1 MEIFILN
8 DQLAK
13 MQQSLP
19 TKLGL
24 PRLQLLAEV
33 AWHLR
38 ERDSRQAI
46 AMADE
51 ILENLERFPVE
62 HPNLCARAHL
72 VRGEALRLFAELE
85 QAHSEALISQKGFR
99 ESDDL
104 LGYSDACTLLAWIAM
119 DKGDS
124 IERDHRLEQAAAL
137 ALQAGDTLRANVACA
152 TQARAAVF
160 SDVQQTMA
168 RWGQHFANLSANQP
182 PGLAAC
188 VFDFLATSARQC
200 SDFARA
206 VEFWIQAHDCALM
219 TGQLRRAAVTATNIG
234 NAFNSL
240 NEHNTALE
248 WMQRSLDLARPT
260 EWPGTV
266 GGSLMQTGDTLRC
279 LGRLDAAYDLLRE
292 AQRTLS
298 KLTGSRNYAITLEY
312 LGDLML
318 DRGDYAAAFNIFD
331 EQLQRADTLQQPD
344 FQISAHRGKAYALS
358 YLQEPQLAL
367 QEAHAGL
374 QLAEQHNDSS
384 NQILILQVFAKIHLA
399 YKLPAPSGM
408 QAANPV
414 LHYLLEAIEVG
425 KSIAGYTIPSDLY
438 DAIGRE
444 YARVGDFAL
453 AYAMALQASSSREK
467 THSEGA
473 TNRAIAMQVRH
484 QTERAQADGEHHRQ
498 LAAAEAHRAEIL
510 LQTSTTL
517 ERLSAVGQDIT
528 THLDSAAVFQ
538 ALEKHLHGLI
548 DANSL
553 SVFMLEPDGLH
564 LRLTY
569 GKENGKPLPC
579 VLIPVD
585 HPTANSARCLR
596 ERREIMVEEDG
607 SARKTPTLAG
617 TDENLSMLYGVL
629 AVSDHVLGVMT
640 VQSKYAQAFGERERL
655 IFRTLCAYGAIA
667 FDNSATY
674 LQLKAALQSLSE
686 TQEQLASAARLQTSL
701 VEQKMA
707 AEQLA
712 RQRAEEATQ
721 MKSAFLANM
730 SHEIRTPMNAV
741 IGLAHLALRTDL
753 SAKQQDY
760 VSKIHRAGMS
770 LLGIINDI
778 LDFSKI
784 EAGKLDIE
792 FESFSLDDV
801 LANVASVSSQKAAE
815 KGLEYLFRVP
825 PAVPRMLVGDALRL
839 GQVLINLVN
848 NAIKFTEHG
857 EIELS
862 CKTITRNEQMV
873 RLQFSVRDTGIG
885 MNPAQLASLFQPFTQ
900 ADSSTSR
907 KFGGTGLGLSISQH
921 LVQLMS
927 GDSTAKIQA
936 ESGEGLGSCFSFTL
950 DFKRDVRQEFD
961 PDFDRS
967 AEQAILSKLPSALHG
982 AHVLVVDDNPI
993 AREIF
998 VDALSVLPLRVDAV
1012 ESGAEAMRALHH
1024 AQQQQDPYILVIS
1037 DWQMPAM
1044 DGIALARQ
1052 IHAASN
1058 LQPAPKFILAT
1069 AFGREEV
1076 QDDAEDAGISGFLYK
1091 PVSESLL
1098 HSTLNSVFAPHM
1110 RMVVRSNTPQFQFK
1124 NTRILLA
1131 EDNEINQQIAC
1142 ELLAAVGIEVDIAPN
1157 GVAVLEKLRSGARYP
1172 LILMDLEMPE
1182 LDGHSTTAQ
1191 IRQDPRYKDMMIVAM
1206 TAHALPEIRERCL
1219 KAGMQEYLTKPIE
1232 PEQLYT
1238 TLARLLKSVS
1248 NHVAPLAAPAMPV
1261 TKVLR
1266 SPIVDQYH
1274 TSMLPPVP
1282 HGSQAAQAA
1291 LEQLI
1296 ALLQFNAEATREYF
1310 LSIESGLAL
1319 LLEAHTL
1326 KHLSDLLQ
1334 QQEFEAASVFL
1345 ERLVVSVLEIN
1356 KQT

>member
-8 DQLAK
+8 DQLAR

-19 TKLGL
+19 SLLGL
-24 PRLQLLAEV
+24 PRLQLLAEL

-38 ERDSRQAI
+38 ERDSRQAM

-51 ILENLERFPVE
+51 ILATLDLFPEAPSNLQ
-62 HPNLCARAHL
+62 ARAML
-72 VRGEALRLFAELE
+72 VRGEAMRLFADLE
-85 QAHSEALISQKGFR
+85 QAQVAAHISQQGFR
-99 ESDDL
+99 AADDL
-104 LGYSDACTLLAWIAM
+104 LGYSDACSLLAWIAM
-119 DKGDS
+119 DRGDS

-137 ALQAGDTLRANVACA
+137 ALQADDHIRANVANA

-168 RWGQHFANLSANQP
+168 RWGQHFSNLSSDQH

-188 VFDFLATSARQC
+188 VFDFLATAARQC

-206 VEFWIQAHDCALM
+206 VEFWIQAHDCALLS
-219 TGQLRRAAVTATNIG
+219 GQLRRAAVTATNIG

-266 GGSLMQTGDTLRC
+266 GGSLMQTGETLRC
-279 LGRLDAAYDLLRE
+279 LGRYDAAYDLLCE
-292 AQRTLS
+292 AQQTLTQ
-298 KLTGSRNYAITLEY
+298 LPGSRNYAITLEY
-312 LGDLML
+312 LGELML
-318 DRGDYAAAFNIFD
+318 DRSDFAAAYNIFD
-331 EQLQRADTLQQPD
+331 EQQQRADSLQQPD
-344 FQISAHRGKAYALS
+344 FQITAHRGKAFALS
-358 YLQEPQLAL
+358 FLQKPEQAL
-367 QEAHAGL
+367 QEAFDGL
-374 QLAEQHNDSS
+374 QLAQQHNDSY
-384 NQILILQVFAKIHLA
+384 NQISILRVLAKIHLA
-399 YKLPAPSGM
+399 HKMPAPAGM
-408 QAANPV
+408 QTANPV
-414 LHYLLEAIEVG
+414 LHYLLQAIDVG
-425 KSIAGYTIPSDLY
+425 KTIAGYTVPGDLY

-498 LAAAEAHRAEIL
+498 LAAAEARRAEVL
-510 LQTSTTL
+510 LQTSNTL

-528 THLDSAAVFQ
+528 THLDAACVFQ
-538 ALEKHLHGLI
+538 ALDKHLHGLI

-553 SVFMLEPDGLH
+553 SIFMLEADGQH
-564 LRLTY
+564 LVLEY
-569 GKENGKPLPC
+569 GKENGKLLPSVRVAVDDPL
-579 VLIPVD
+579 
-585 HPTANSARCLR
+585 ANSARCLR
-596 ERREIMVEEDG
+596 ERREIMVEEDIIE
-607 SARKTPTLAG
+607 RKTPTVPG
-617 TDENLSMLYGVL
+617 TEDNLSMLYGVL
-629 AVSDHVLGVMT
+629 AVSDHVLGVMS
-640 VQSKYAQAFGERERL
+640 VQSKYEHAFGERERL

-686 TQEQLASAARLQTSL
+686 TQNQLATAASLQTSL
-701 VEQKMA
+701 IEQKMA

-741 IGLAHLALRTDL
+741 IGLAHLALRTEL

-760 VSKIHRAGMS
+760 LSKIHRAGMS

-792 FESFSLDDV
+792 QERFSLDDV
-801 LANVASVSSQKAAE
+801 LANVSSVSSQKAAE

-825 PAVPRMLVGDALRL
+825 HAVPRVLRGDALRL

-862 CKTITRNEQMV
+862 CQLLDSSSEHV
-873 RLQFSVRDTGIG
+873 RLEFAVRDTGIG
-885 MNPAQLASLFQPFTQ
+885 MNPAQLALLFQPFTQ
-900 ADSSTSR
+900 ADGSTSR

-927 GDSTAKIQA
+927 GDSNAKIGA
-936 ESGEGLGSCFSFTL
+936 ESGEGLGSRFYFALSFPLNFPL
-950 DFKRDVRQEFD
+950 D
-961 PDFDRS
+961 S
-967 AEQAILSKLPSALHG
+967 ALALAPPSAQLPAELHD

-993 AREIF
+993 AREII
-998 VDALSVLPLRVDAV
+998 VDALSALPLRVDAV
-1012 ESGAEAMRALHH
+1012 ESGAQALQALQQ
-1024 AQQQQDPYILVIS
+1024 AQRTQDPYVLVIS
-1037 DWQMPAM
+1037 DWQMPHM
-1044 DGIALARQ
+1044 DGIQLAKR
-1052 IHAASN
+1052 IHADSS
-1058 LQPAPKFILAT
+1058 LITMPKIILAT

-1076 QDDAEDAGISGFLYK
+1076 QEDAENAGIAGFLYK

-1098 HSTLNSVFAPHM
+1098 HTTLNSVFAPHL
-1110 RMVVRSNTPQFQFK
+1110 RMVVQSNTPQYNFG
-1124 NTRILLA
+1124 NIRILLA
-1131 EDNEINQQIAC
+1131 EDNEINQQIAQ

-1157 GVAVLEKLRSGARYP
+1157 GMAVLEKLRKGARYP

-1182 LDGHSTTAQ
+1182 LDGHSATAQ
-1191 IRQDPRYKDMMIVAM
+1191 IRQNPRYNDMPIVAM

-1219 KAGMQEYLTKPIE
+1219 QAGMQEYLTKPIQ

-1238 TLARLLKSVS
+1238 TLARLLKPEPQALA
-1248 NHVAPLAAPAMPV
+1248 NTATNLQAVAPREAAPAVAVQHFHTPVFPVMP
-1261 TKVLR
+1261 R
-1266 SPIVDQYH
+1266 A
-1274 TSMLPPVP
+1274 
-1282 HGSQAAQAA
+1282 SQAAQAA

-1310 LSIESGLAL
+1310 VSIESGLAL
-1319 LLEAHTL
+1319 LLEAETL
-1326 KHLSDLLQ
+1326 AQLSTMLQLQ
-1334 QQEFEAASVFL
+1334 QYDAASNLL
-1345 ERLVVSVLEIN
+1345 ENLISGLAGPDAH
-1356 KQT
+1356 K

>member
-8 DQLAK
+8 DQLAQ

-19 TKLGL
+19 TKFGL
-24 PRLQLLAEV
+24 PRLQLLAEL

-38 ERDSRQAI
+38 ERDSRQA
-46 AMADE
+46 MSLADE
-51 ILENLERFPVE
+51 ILENLERFPVG
-62 HPNLCARAHL
+62 HANLCARAHL
-72 VRGEALRLFAELE
+72 VRGEALRLFAELD
-85 QAHSEALISQKGFR
+85 QAYDEALISQQGFR

-104 LGYSDACTLLAWIAM
+104 LGYSDACSLLAWIAM
-119 DKGDS
+119 DRGDS
-124 IERDHRLEQAAAL
+124 IARDHYLEQAAAL
-137 ALQAGDTLRANVACA
+137 ALQAGDSIRANVACS

-160 SDVQQTMA
+160 SDVQQTTA
-168 RWGQHFANLSANQP
+168 RWGQHFSNLSSNQP

-188 VFDFLATSARQC
+188 VFDFLATAARQC

-206 VEFWIQAHDCALM
+206 VEFWIQAHDNALL

-279 LGRLDAAYDLLRE
+279 LGRLDAAYDLLCE
-292 AQRTLS
+292 AQRTLT

-318 DRGDYAAAFNIFD
+318 DRGQYAAAFNIFD

-358 YLQEPQLAL
+358 FLQEPQMAL
-367 QEAHAGL
+367 QEAEAGL
-374 QLAEQHNDSS
+374 QLAQQHNDSF
-384 NQILILQVFAKIHLA
+384 NQILILRVFAKIHLA
-399 YKLPAPSGM
+399 YKLPPPLGM

-425 KSIAGYTIPSDLY
+425 KSIAGYTVPSDLY

-553 SVFMLEPDGLH
+553 SVFMLEPDGQH
-564 LRLTY
+564 LLLTF
-569 GKENGKPLPC
+569 GRENGKPLPS
-579 VLIPVD
+579 VRVPVE

-596 ERREIMVEEDG
+596 ERREILVEEDI
-607 SARKTPTLAG
+607 SDRKTPQLAG
-617 TDENLSMLYGVL
+617 TDDNLSMLFGLL
-629 AVSDHVLGVMT
+629 AVSDHVLGVMS
-640 VQSKYAQAFGERERL
+640 VQSKYAHAFGERERL

-701 VEQKMA
+701 IEQKMA

-792 FESFSLDDV
+792 QERFSLDDV

-825 PAVPRMLVGDALRL
+825 HAVPRMLVGDALRL

-848 NAIKFTEHG
+848 NAIKFTEQG

-862 CKTITRNEQMV
+862 CKELTHNETSV

-885 MNPAQLASLFQPFTQ
+885 MNPAQLALLFQPFTQ
-900 ADSSTSR
+900 ADGSTSR

-927 GDSTAKIQA
+927 GDSAAKIYA
-936 ESGEGLGSCFSFTL
+936 ESGEGLGSRFYFTL
-950 DFKRDVRQEFD
+950 DFEL
-961 PDFDRS
+961 DF
-967 AEQAILSKLPSALHG
+967 ALAKEQAMLSKLPSALHG

-998 VDALSVLPLRVDAV
+998 VDALSALPLRVDAV
-1012 ESGAEAMRALHH
+1012 ASGAEALHALHR
-1024 AQQQQDPYILVIS
+1024 AQQQRDPYALVIS
-1037 DWQMPAM
+1037 DWQMPKM

-1058 LQPAPKFILAT
+1058 LQPVPKFILAT

-1098 HSTLNSVFAPHM
+1098 HTTLNSVFAPHL
-1110 RMVVRSNTPQFQFK
+1110 RMVVQSNTPQFHFK
-1124 NTRILLA
+1124 DTRILLA
-1131 EDNEINQQIAC
+1131 EDNEINQQIAQ
-1142 ELLAAVGIEVDIAPN
+1142 ELLAAVGIEIDIAVN
-1157 GVAVLEKLRSGARYP
+1157 GVAVLDKLRSGARYP

-1182 LDGHSTTAQ
+1182 LDGHSATAQ
-1191 IRQDPRYKDMMIVAM
+1191 IRQDPRYKDMIIVAM

-1219 KAGMQEYLTKPIE
+1219 QGGMQDYLTKPIQ

-1238 TLARLLKSVS
+1238 TLARLLKTEPQQI
-1248 NHVAPLAAPAMPV
+1248 APPAANKLPSTNA
-1261 TKVLR
+1261 TR
-1266 SPIVDQYH
+1266 SPIVEHYY
-1274 TSMLPPVP
+1274 TPVLPTTPR
-1282 HGSQAAQAA
+1282 GSQAAQAA

-1319 LLEAHTL
+1319 LLEAQTL
-1326 KHLSDLLQ
+1326 TQLSNLLQ
-1334 QQEFEAASVFL
+1334 QQEYEAASDFL
-1345 ERLVVSVLEIN
+1345 EQLVVSGLEIN
-1356 KQT
+1356 KQK